1 MIDLS
6 SWTSLLHE
14 YRAVVGW
21 IAIVSGVVFVGSLIA
36 VPWIVVRIPED
47 YFGSPRRPRTRFAS
61 EYPVLRW
68 TIWTLRNVLG
78 VILVLAGLVMLVLPG
93 QGILTLAV
101 GLLMMDF
108 PGKHQIERRVIQS
121 RLVIQPINWVRRK
134 ADVRPLQLDDA
145 Q

>member
-6 SWTSLLHE
+6 SGTSLLHE

-47 YFGSPRRPRTRFAS
+47 YFASPRRPRTRFAS

-134 ADVRPLQLDDA
+134 ADVRPLQLDEA